1 MRIVRALCL
10 AVLAAGGGQPAFAAG
25 AAGAAPGGFLSLD
38 EVVAR
43 ALADSPGARD
53 IAAGVEL
60 AGLDLERARADYRFR
75 PYAFLNTDA
84 RSGADTGSTFRAGV
98 SRRFASGSRWTLGAS
113 NTTFGDSYLSEVAV
127 GYTLPIFQNPLTSGR
142 FALDDAELGFRTR
155 ELQAVLAAEDLVLQ
169 AITAYYELAL
179 AENSIE
185 VAEGATALAERLA
198 RATEIRLRAGRSS
211 QLDRQL
217 AELRVA
223 ESRQREAAA
232 AAARAAARNRLAAL
246 LGYGHD
252 DPFAVDP
259 EIPVATDSDTALL
272 EEEPLVELALRE
284 RRDFLALQA
293 DSELAARK
301 VAARMPRL
309 PGIDVTLQYALVG
322 EGTSFSESSNLND
335 GRLGVGIAVDLAGKG
350 SQAEESRRSLLQY
363 QSRRRALD
371 RLEADIRNDVQSSLF
386 GVRDAAARLRLARQ
400 TRVLAQQQLRLA
412 ENLYA
417 KGTGTTEDMLE
428 RQQGL
433 LDARQG
439 ELGARAQLLLA
450 NYRLQAAT
458 GRLLDQWQP

>member
-1 MRIVRALCL
+1 
-10 AVLAAGGGQPAFAAG
+10 
-25 AAGAAPGGFLSLD
+25 
-38 EVVAR
+38 
-43 ALADSPGARD
+43 
-53 IAAGVEL
+53 
-60 AGLDLERARADYRFR
+60 
-75 PYAFLNTDA
+75 
-84 RSGADTGSTFRAGV
+84 
-98 SRRFASGSRWTLGAS
+98 
-113 NTTFGDSYLSEVAV
+113 
-127 GYTLPIFQNPLTSGR
+127 
-142 FALDDAELGFRTR
+142 
-155 ELQAVLAAEDLVLQ
+155 
-169 AITAYYELAL
+169 
-179 AENSIE
+179 
-185 VAEGATALAERLA
+185 
-198 RATEIRLRAGRSS
+198 
-211 QLDRQL
+211 
-217 AELRVA
+217 
-223 ESRQREAAA
+223 
-232 AAARAAARNRLAAL
+232 
-246 LGYGHD
+246 
-252 DPFAVDP
+252 
-259 EIPVATDSDTALL
+259 
-272 EEEPLVELALRE
+272 VELALRE